1 MKSVLRVEW
10 VSIDDVH
17 PNSANP
23 RLNEAAVEPVAASLR
38 RFGWQQPIVAKPSG
52 EVVAGHTR
60 LRAARELGMEQ
71 VPVVRFEGSD
81 LDAVAFGIADNKTHE
96 FAGWDEPALA
106 ELLTALQAEDA
117 LDGVGFA
124 DDEIQSLL
132 RSVEPETGEL
142 EDTDPGEVPESA
154 VSVAGDLWVLG
165 KHRLLCGDS
174 TKSVDVARLL
184 GGQQPG
190 IMVTDPPYGVEYDP
204 EWRKAAGV
212 NNSARMG
219 KVANDDRIDW
229 SAAWA
234 LFPGNVAYVW
244 HAGRFCGP
252 VAASLYSSGLVI
264 RAQVI
269 WAKSRFALS
278 RGHYHWQHEPC
289 WYVVREGKT
298 SQWTGDRK
306 QSTVWD
312 IAVSNDGDPTIH
324 GTQKPLECMARPMR
338 NHDFNLVYDPIL
350 GSGTTLIAAENLGR
364 SCMGMELDPRYVDV
378 IIDRWQRASG
388 LEAKLESGES
398 FAQVA
403 EARA

>member
-1 MKSVLRVEW
+1 M
-10 VSIDDVH
+10 
-17 PNSANP
+17 
-23 RLNEAAVEPVAASLR
+23 
-38 RFGWQQPIVAKPSG
+38 F
-52 EVVAGHTR
+52 
-60 LRAARELGMEQ
+60 
-71 VPVVRFEGSD
+71 
-81 LDAVAFGIADNKTHE
+81 
-96 FAGWDEPALA
+96 
-106 ELLTALQAEDA
+106 
-117 LDGVGFA
+117 
-124 DDEIQSLL
+124 
-132 RSVEPETGEL
+132 
-142 EDTDPGEVPESA
+142 
-154 VSVAGDLWVLG
+154 
-165 KHRLLCGDS
+165 
-174 TKSVDVARLL
+174 VARLL